1 MPIYILSK
9 YLVTGSMVKVV
20 SLCKFPATQ
29 ITGTILHKANT
40 INKMKL
46 KHLIILSSLTTA
58 IMAQNFTIARLHYGG
73 GGDWYSNPSSLPNLL
88 NYLQTHT
95 AIIAAD
101 KEARIKLTDENLYSY
116 PYLYLT
122 GHGNVRF
129 KDAEIIRLRTF
140 LQRGGFL
147 HADDNYGMDPSFRRE
162 MKRVFPDKEL
172 VPLPFDHP
180 VFHQV
185 FDFDFGLPKVH
196 EHDNKPPQALA
207 LFEDDRILVLYTYES
222 DLGDGWEDAEVHNDP
237 FEIRE
242 AALQMGIN
250 IIHFAL
256 TQ

>member
-9 YLVTGSMVKVV
+9 YLVTGSMVKAV

-73 GGDWYSNPSSLPNLL
+73 GGDLYSNPSSLPNLL